1 MEHDERAD
9 TRSILFHATAA
20 AEVLVDLIIGEDSS
34 KSKLMLGDKL
44 KELRKKSDACS
55 PHPIDSSTLE
65 HLSDLLVR
73 LRNRAAHWSDQTSD
87 ASLKAHALALQSD
100 LGLRLSK
107 SFIWL
112 VTVSFESFLDNTGKP
127 VSIGILDEDSLNQGE
142 WFVGID
148 GDSTGVYI
156 ASCLKD
162 SPDCQDEI
170 RRHSNRITDAIN
182 SIREKV
188 ASELGKQNILF
199 AKGDN
204 ILFHGTV
211 TSDLV
216 TDLLDMYLQKTKLTA
231 SAGIGRTPYQA
242 SIALRLAKGEGG
254 GAMKIIEMKGD

>member
-1 MEHDERAD
+1 MCP
-9 TRSILFHATAA
+9 TTAA
-20 AEVLVDLIIGEDSS
+20 APG
-34 KSKLMLGDKL
+34 
-44 KELRKKSDACS
+44 
-55 PHPIDSSTLE
+55 
-65 HLSDLLVR
+65 
-73 LRNRAAHWSDQTSD
+73 RAVPSQT
-87 ASLKAHALALQSD
+87 
-100 LGLRLSK
+100 R
-107 SFIWL
+107 
-112 VTVSFESFLDNTGKP
+112 
-127 VSIGILDEDSLNQGE
+127 
-142 WFVGID
+142 
-148 GDSTGVYI
+148 
-156 ASCLKD
+156 
-162 SPDCQDEI
+162 QDEI

>member
-1 MEHDERAD
+1 
-9 TRSILFHATAA
+9 
-20 AEVLVDLIIGEDSS
+20 
-34 KSKLMLGDKL
+34 
-44 KELRKKSDACS
+44 
-55 PHPIDSSTLE
+55 
-65 HLSDLLVR
+65 
-73 LRNRAAHWSDQTSD
+73 
-87 ASLKAHALALQSD
+87 LQSD

-127 VSIGILDEDSLNQGE
+127 VSIGILDDDSLIQGE

-182 SIREKV
+182 SVREKV
-188 ASELGKQNILF
+188 ASELGKQTILF

-216 TDLLDMYLQKTKLTA
+216 TDLLNMYLQKTKLTA

-254 GAMKIIEMKGD
+254 GAMKIIEMKDD